1 MTKSDYQDIISLLE
15 TTSNIIITSHH
26 NPDGDAVGSAM
37 AMYHVFKKSNKNIS
51 VILPNRFPD
60 FLRWIDGSDQVV
72 IFDQHDEKEMEKLFS
87 TAGVIFCLDYNSP
100 TRVGDMEKLI
110 RESTATKI
118 LIDHHPNPD
127 THAFDFI
134 LSETAASSTAELV
147 HQFVVNT
154 GMQESID
161 KPAAESLYTGIV
173 TDTGSFSFAC
183 NNAETYRITAELIS
197 LGVDAEKLHRLIY
210 DNFSESRLRLMGYA
224 FAEKLMILPE
234 FRTAII
240 PLSRKE
246 LNDYK
251 YKTGDTEGLVNYPLS
266 IKEINVSIMMTER
279 EDLIRLSF
287 RSKGDFSV
295 NRIAKEHFEG
305 GGHKNAA
312 GGNSY
317 QSMQET
323 IEKIKSVLPLYKDEL
338 DYVIGS

>member
-1 MTKSDYQDIISLLE
+1 MTKTDYRDIVSLLK
-15 TTSNIIITSHH
+15 TSSNIIITSHH

-37 AMYHVFKKSNKNIS
+37 AMYHVLRKSDKNIT

-60 FLRWIDGSDQVV
+60 FLRWIEGSEQVV
-72 IFDQHDEKEMEKLFS
+72 IFDQQDEKEMEKLFS
-87 TAGVIFCLDYNSP
+87 KAGMVFCLDYNSP
-100 TRVGDMEKLI
+100 SRVDKMEKHI
-110 RESTATKI
+110 RETPAAKI

-127 THAFDFI
+127 TDAFDYV
-134 LSETAASSTAELV
+134 LSETSASSTAELV
-147 HQFVVNT
+147 HKFVVNA
-154 GMQESID
+154 GMRENID
-161 KPAAESLYTGIV
+161 KPAAECLYTGIV

-210 DNFSESRLRLMGYA
+210 DTFSESRLRLMGYA
-224 FAEKLMILPE
+224 FAEKLVVLPE
-234 FRTAII
+234 FHTAII
-240 PLSRKE
+240 SLSRKE
-246 LNDYK
+246 LNEYN

-287 RSKGDFSV
+287 RSKGNFAV

-312 GGNSY
+312 GGNSHHT
-317 QSMQET
+317 MEET
-323 IEKIKSVLPLYKDEL
+323 MEKIKSVLPLYKDEL
-338 DYVIGS
+338 DYVIE

>member
-1 MTKSDYQDIISLLE
+1 MTKTDYRDIVSLLE
-15 TTSNIIITSHH
+15 ASSNIIITSHH

-37 AMYHVFKKSNKNIS
+37 AMYHVLRKLNKNII

-60 FLRWIDGSDQVV
+60 FLRWIDGSEQVL
-72 IFDQHDEKEMEKLFS
+72 IFDQQNEKEMDKLFS
-87 TAGVIFCLDYNSP
+87 KAGLVFCLDYNSP
-100 TRVGDMEKLI
+100 TRVDKMEKLI
-110 RESTATKI
+110 RESSAVKI

-127 THAFDFI
+127 TDVFDYV
-134 LSETAASSTAELV
+134 LSDTSASSTAELV
-147 HQFVVNT
+147 HKFVVNT
-154 GMQESID
+154 GMRENID

-210 DNFSESRLRLMGYA
+210 DTFSESRLRLMGYA
-224 FAEKLMILPE
+224 FAQKLTLLPE
-234 FRTAII
+234 FHTAII
-240 PLSRKE
+240 PLTRKE

-279 EDLIRLSF
+279 DDLIRLSF
-287 RSKGDFSV
+287 RSKGDFAV
-295 NRIAKEHFEG
+295 NRIAKEYFEG

-312 GGNSY
+312 GGNSHHT
-317 QSMQET
+317 MEET
-323 IEKIKSVLPLYKDEL
+323 IEKIKSVLPLYKNEL
-338 DYVIGS
+338 DYVVE